1 MKRMEGTIRGNFAR
15 RAGLPGAAAALALA
29 ACEPAPRVVHVPV
42 ETQPQIVEVPVEV
55 PVPVELC
62 ERPVLQGGRAF
73 VAEAWAVPDGQF
85 DVGEPLRLQM
95 RVSAPAYV
103 NLFHVGTSCKV
114 TRLLRDRQV
123 RETEIVDF
131 PPAGGGVAVTVKP
144 PAGDEAFYLLATRA
158 PADFLASG
166 DLLGG
171 SDIASVDLA
180 PEQFYARLRQA
191 VSRID
196 PNDVSMTTLRTTVV
210 AQ

>member
-1 MKRMEGTIRGNFAR
+1 MKRMKGTIRGRAAW
-15 RAGLPGAAAALALA
+15 RAGLSGAAAALAIA
-29 ACEPAPRVVHVPV
+29 ACDARPTVVRVPV
-42 ETQPQIVEVPVEV
+42 PEERIVEVPVEV
-55 PVPVELC
+55 PVEVERC

-73 VAEAWAVPDGQF
+73 VAEAWPVPDGQF

-114 TRLLRDRQV
+114 TRLLRDRRV
-123 RETEIVDF
+123 RETEIIDF

-158 PADFLASG
+158 PADFLAAG

-171 SDIASVDLA
+171 GDIASVDLD
-180 PEQFYARLRQA
+180 PEQFYARLEQA

-210 AQ
+210 AR

>member
-1 MKRMEGTIRGNFAR
+1 MKRMEGTIRGNAAR
-15 RAGLPGAAAALALA
+15 RAGLPGAAAAALALA
-29 ACEPAPRVVHVPV
+29 ACEPAPRVVHVPA
-42 ETQPQIVEVPVEV
+42 EPQIVEVPVEV
-55 PVPVELC
+55 PVAVELC

-73 VAEAWAVPDGQF
+73 VAEAWAVPDGKF

-171 SDIASVDLA
+171 GDIAGVDLD